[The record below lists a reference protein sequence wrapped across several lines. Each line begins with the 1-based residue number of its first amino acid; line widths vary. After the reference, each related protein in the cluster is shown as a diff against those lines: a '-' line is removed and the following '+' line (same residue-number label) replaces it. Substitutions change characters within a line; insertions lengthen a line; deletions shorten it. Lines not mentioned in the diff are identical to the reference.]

1 MTYIPILKNPSFDRS
16 VGSLT
21 NPSSLSA
28 NQKIPVSTSN
38 FSHSGI
44 TNSAGTLTISANKS
58 VILIANTYIEIKY
71 PGGDAVAVCQWYD
84 VTNST
89 WLGIP
94 HRCAASV
101 VNSANTYAYT
111 NEFARAVV
119 VTSSQID
126 VEFRIKSITEGTS
139 GDLLRFIQQNES
151 NYGEPWFSIVSF

>member
-21 NPSSLSA
+21 NPSSLTA

-44 TNSAGTLTISANKS
+44 TNSAGTLTISSNKN
-58 VILIANTYIEIKY
+58 VILTANTYIEILY
-71 PGGDAVAVCQWYD
+71 PGGDAVAICQWYD

-101 VNSANTYAYT
+101 LQTANTYSYT
-111 NEFARAVV
+111 NEFARAVI

-126 VEFRIKSITEGTS
+126 VEYRIKSITEATS
-139 GDLLRFIQQNES
+139 GDLKRFVQSQETT
-151 NYGEPWFSIVSF
+151 YGEPWFSIVSF